1 MSRGLALPGLSEA
14 RFSEALRQL
23 GCGATQFVPAKF
35 GQGCEQEPEPPA
47 GQQEAV
53 AQAGQQQQAVAS
65 LRSTSGVVEDAAVL
79 ECHLPS
85 CDRSVLL
92 QAETGGGAG
101 EKPGMAKRPRVQP
114 RAFLQ
119 GEVLWGSGFV
129 LASWLAESGLACS
142 QRVLELGSGLGIGGL
157 SAAALGASEVLL
169 TDRPG
174 PVLEALRVNLGLNLK
189 AWALLREDSPIDT
202 HLRPPEHS
210 EAAGVLVS
218 GRSGETKQQ
227 CLQIPSVSAVALDWG
242 AHTHCEEL
250 GQILKS
256 LGIFDVVVGS
266 DLIYDQAAPGRLLS
280 TLQCVLAPGGCFAC
294 VDPGRLE
301 DSDGSASCHSV
312 RQSLRDLA
320 ASELPDWHYAEARL
334 GPQTLSR
341 AAAMVAGVVPL
352 PQQRH
357 RNIAASLG
365 LPPTSLDVS
374 GVKLHHLVAADAPY
388 TLMTLTRSCMAGCCC
403 SKFLDGPSAQ
413 VSEQSVRKEIQE
425 PRIFLEQ
432 FRMIFL

>member
-1 MSRGLALPGLSEA
+1 
-14 RFSEALRQL
+14 
-23 GCGATQFVPAKF
+23 
-35 GQGCEQEPEPPA
+35 
-47 GQQEAV
+47 
-53 AQAGQQQQAVAS
+53 
-65 LRSTSGVVEDAAVL
+65 
-79 ECHLPS
+79 
-85 CDRSVLL
+85 
-92 QAETGGGAG
+92 
-101 EKPGMAKRPRVQP
+101 MAKRPRVQP

-174 PVLEALRVNLGLNLK
+174 PVLEALRMNLDLNLK

-250 GQILKS
+250 GQHLKS

-312 RQSLRDLA
+312 RQSLRRGAARLALCRGAPGPPDSEQGSCHGGWGGAFASTEAPEHRSLPRA
-320 ASELPDWHYAEARL
+320 ASHLSGRFRREVAPPGCSRC
-334 GPQTLSR
+334 TLHSDDADQADR
-341 AAAMVAGVVPL
+341 GIA
-352 PQQRH
+352 QR
-357 RNIAASLG
+357 RG
-365 LPPTSLDVS
+365 Q
-374 GVKLHHLVAADAPY
+374 K
-388 TLMTLTRSCMAGCCC
+388 
-403 SKFLDGPSAQ
+403 
-413 VSEQSVRKEIQE
+413 
-425 PRIFLEQ
+425 
-432 FRMIFL
+432 